1 MTNDK
6 PNLTDSH
13 FADMIHEQ
21 FAELFKPKKFYP
33 TISVEYSPSRDEWAK
48 IAETIWI
55 TALEGGSNHW
65 ISYIHTGGHVLK
77 SGFDVVDSNFEIVI
91 HTEDENDW
99 FTSGVSYE
107 DYEAS
112 EDTEAHR
119 VKAFD
124 VIVDG
129 IKLLDVD
136 RQRQAL
142 TTSELGQLDANDC
155 DLIIQLGVFGKE
167 VYC

>member
-1 MTNDK
+1 MTKVLDR
-6 PNLTDSH
+6 
-13 FADMIHEQ
+13 
-21 FAELFKPKKFYP
+21 
-33 TISVEYSPSRDEWAK
+33 TIAVEYSPSRDDWAK

-65 ISYIHTGGHVLK
+65 IDYVHCGGHVLK
-77 SGFDVVDSNFEIVI
+77 SGFDVVDSNFDIVI
-91 HTEDENDW
+91 HHGSEGWGDDDVETEK
-99 FTSGVSYE
+99 
-107 DYEAS
+107 
-112 EDTEAHR
+112 

-124 VIVDG
+124 VIFDG
-129 IKLLDVD
+129 IKLLDAD

-142 TTSELGQLDANDC
+142 TTSELGQLDAIDC

>member
-1 MTNDK
+1 MTKVLDR
-6 PNLTDSH
+6 
-13 FADMIHEQ
+13 
-21 FAELFKPKKFYP
+21 
-33 TISVEYSPSRDEWAK
+33 TIAVEYSPSRDDWAK

-65 ISYIHTGGHVLK
+65 IDYVHCGGHVLK
-77 SGFDVVDSNFEIVI
+77 SGFDVVDSNFDIVI
-91 HTEDENDW
+91 HHGSEGWGDDDVETEE
-99 FTSGVSYE
+99 
-107 DYEAS
+107 
-112 EDTEAHR
+112 

-124 VIVDG
+124 VIFDG
-129 IKLLDVD
+129 IKLLDAD

-142 TTSELGQLDANDC
+142 TTSELGQLDAIDC

>member
-1 MTNDK
+1 MTKVLDR
-6 PNLTDSH
+6 
-13 FADMIHEQ
+13 
-21 FAELFKPKKFYP
+21 
-33 TISVEYSPSRDEWAK
+33 TIAVEYSPSRDDWAK

-65 ISYIHTGGHVLK
+65 IDYVHCGGHVLK
-77 SGFDVVDSNFEIVI
+77 SGFDVVDSNFDITI
-91 HTEDENDW
+91 HHGSEGWGDDDVETEK
-99 FTSGVSYE
+99 
-107 DYEAS
+107 
-112 EDTEAHR
+112 

-124 VIVDG
+124 VIFDG
-129 IKLLDVD
+129 IKLLDAD

-142 TTSELGQLDANDC
+142 TTSELGQLDAIDC

>member
-1 MTNDK
+1 MAKVLDRTV
-6 PNLTDSH
+6 
-13 FADMIHEQ
+13 A
-21 FAELFKPKKFYP
+21 
-33 TISVEYSPSRDEWAK
+33 VEYSPSRDDWAK

-65 ISYIHTGGHVLK
+65 INYIHCGGHVLK
-77 SGFDVVDSNFEIVI
+77 SGFDVVDSNFDITI
-91 HTEDENDW
+91 HHGSEGGGDDDGETEK
-99 FTSGVSYE
+99 
-107 DYEAS
+107 
-112 EDTEAHR
+112 

-124 VIVDG
+124 VIFDG
-129 IKLLDVD
+129 IKLLDAD

-142 TTSELGQLDANDC
+142 TVDELGQLDSIDC

>member
-1 MTNDK
+1 MAKVLDR
-6 PNLTDSH
+6 
-13 FADMIHEQ
+13 
-21 FAELFKPKKFYP
+21 
-33 TISVEYSPSRDEWAK
+33 TIAVEYSPSRDDWAK

-65 ISYIHTGGHVLK
+65 IDYVHCGGHVLK
-77 SGFDVVDSNFEIVI
+77 SGFDVVDSNFDITI
-91 HTEDENDW
+91 HHGSEGWGDDDVETEE
-99 FTSGVSYE
+99 
-107 DYEAS
+107 
-112 EDTEAHR
+112 

-124 VIVDG
+124 VIFDG
-129 IKLLDVD
+129 IKLLDAD

-142 TTSELGQLDANDC
+142 TTSELGQLDAIDC